1 MLDKM
6 APKRTDKLVP
16 RHTITEEMSLIE
28 GTDNAYV
35 TPSGDVWCDYGNDMY
50 LKRKPYLNPWN
61 GYLYITVRTVDHKDK
76 SYRLHKLVAKAFVEN
91 DDPETKTIVGHKD
104 NNKANPVASNL
115 YWTTW
120 AENIQKAHADG
131 LCEQDSGYEDS
142 QSKPVIAF
150 DEAGNEIGRYGSV
163 CQAHRA
169 LGVSKSTIIRWCE
182 HEIKGKPRKG
192 MTFQYQSAPLTTIE
206 STSGT
211 EKSS

>member
-1 MLDKM
+1 MLSKM

-16 RHTITEEMSLIE
+16 RDTINEKMSLIE

-35 TPSGDVWCDYGNDMY
+35 TPSGNVYCDYGNDMFY
-50 LKRKPYLNPWN
+50 KRKPQLNEWN
-61 GYLYITVRTVDHKDK
+61 GYLYITIRTADHKSK
-76 SYRLHKLVAKAFVEN
+76 SYRLHKLVAKAYVEN
-91 DDPETKTIVGHKD
+91 DNPEVNTIVGHKD
-104 NNKANPVASNL
+104 NNKANPDASNL

-120 AENIQKAHADG
+120 EENIQKAHADG

-163 CQAHRA
+163 CQAHNA

-182 HEIKGKPRKG
+182 HEIKGRPRKG
-192 MTFQYQSAPLTTIE
+192 MTFQYQSESLTTIE
-206 STSGT
+206 STS
-211 EKSS
+211 